1 MASTIQRWLVADIGG
16 TNSRVALWQQDGSD
30 AGRLTDLHK
39 LSNASFDTIDGMLK
53 QYLSLLAADVTP
65 GGALLAIAGPVTG
78 DTLSLLNIQWTFNT
92 HDLRATLGLDELLV
106 INDFEALAYALPHL
120 QSTDMISLGG
130 GTKDPNATC
139 ALIGPGTGLGVAGLT
154 IANGRAHAIAGEGGH
169 VTLPATNAAEAR
181 LIDNVRERFGHCS
194 AERILC
200 GDGLELLHAALHTQ
214 TLDAE
219 QISAAATAG
228 DPAAIA
234 TFTQFFNF
242 LATVAGDVALTLGA
256 RGGVYLGGG
265 ILPANR
271 DVFMASRFRERFVD
285 KGRYR
290 DYLGNIPTYLITH
303 DTPALAGLAGYLSA
317 RS

>member
-1 MASTIQRWLVADIGG
+1 MASTNQRWLVADIGG
-16 TNSRVALWQQDGSD
+16 TNSRVALWQQDGTQS
-30 AGRLTDLHK
+30 GQLSNLHK
-39 LSNASFDTIDGMLK
+39 LSNAAFPKIDEMLAE
-53 QYLSLLAADVTP
+53 YLSRLDDGLRP
-65 GGALLAIAGPVTG
+65 SGALLAIAGPVTG
-78 DTLSLLNIQWTFNT
+78 DTLSLLNINWTFNT
-92 HDLRATLGLDELLV
+92 HELSMALGLEQLLV
-106 INDFEALAYALPHL
+106 INDFEALAYSLPHL
-120 QSTDMISLGG
+120 SDTDMVSLGG
-130 GTKDPNATC
+130 GTPAPNATC

-214 TLDAE
+214 ALDAKS
-219 QISAAATAG
+219 ISSAASEG

-271 DVFMASRFRERFVD
+271 DVFLASRFRERFVD

-290 DYLGNIPTYLITH
+290 DYLGSIPTYLITH

-317 RS
+317 RG